1 MRFRLRPLG
10 QADAEE
16 VAAWAYPGEYAF
28 YDAAADADDLALLL
42 DPERRGDDFYA
53 AEGGDGRLAGYFQ
66 LKPGPEQVE
75 LGLGLRPDL
84 CGRGLGQG
92 FTQAGIDLIR
102 RVHGDRPITLAVA
115 AFNARAI
122 SVYERCGGPSPRS
135 RTHNTAG
142 RDWEFVDMKLGR
154 AGVSSAPPART

>member
-1 MRFRLRPLG
+1 VRFLLRPLV

-16 VAAWAYPGEYAF
+16 IAAWAYPGEYAF

-53 AEGGDGRLAGYFQ
+53 ADGDDRRLVGYFQ
-66 LKPGPEQVE
+66 LKPGPKQVE

-84 CGRGLGQG
+84 CGRGLGQP
-92 FTQAGIDLIR
+92 FTEAGIELIR
-102 RVHGDRPITLAVA
+102 RVHGEWPITLAVA

-122 SVYERCGGPSPRS
+122 TVYERCGFAVTGRHT
-135 RTHNTAG
+135 RHTAG
-142 RDWEFVDMKLGR
+142 RAWKFVDMELGR
-154 AGVSSAPPART
+154 AGVRSAPPGRK

>member
-1 MRFRLRPLG
+1 MRFTLRPLG

-16 VAAWAYPGEYAF
+16 IAAWTYPGAYAF
-28 YDAAADADDLALLL
+28 YDSAADADDLALLL
-42 DPERRGDDFYA
+42 DARRRGDDFYA
-53 AEGGDGRLAGYFQ
+53 ADGDDGRLAGFFQ

-92 FTQAGIDLIR
+92 FTQAGIGLIR
-102 RVHGDRPITLAVA
+102 KVHGDRPITLAVV

-122 SVYERCGGPSPRS
+122 TVYKRCGFAVTGRHT
-135 RTHNTAG
+135 RHTAG
-142 RDWEFVDMKLGR
+142 RDWEFVDMELAVR
-154 AGVSSAPPART
+154 A

>member
-1 MRFRLRPLG
+1 VRFALRPLG

-28 YDAAADADDLALLL
+28 YDAAADADDLAPLL
-42 DPERRGDDFYA
+42 DPERRGHDFYA
-53 AEGGDGRLAGYFQ
+53 ADGDDGRLAGYFQ
-66 LKPGPEQVE
+66 LKPGANQVE

-84 CGRGLGQG
+84 CGRGLGRP
-92 FTQAGIDLIR
+92 FTEAGIDLIR

-122 SVYERCGGPSPRS
+122 TVYERCGFAVTGRHT
-135 RTHNTAG
+135 RHTAG
-142 RDWEFVDMKLGR
+142 SDWEFVDMELGG
-154 AGVSSAPPART
+154 AGVRSAPPGRT

>member
-1 MRFRLRPLG
+1 VRFALRLLG

-16 VAAWAYPGEYAF
+16 IAAWTYPGEYAF
-28 YDAAADADDLALLL
+28 YDSAADADDLALLL
-42 DPERRGDDFYA
+42 DTRRRGDDFYA
-53 AEGGDGRLAGYFQ
+53 ADGEDGELAGFFQ
-66 LKPGPEQVE
+66 LKPSMERVE

-102 RVHGDRPITLAVA
+102 KVHGDLPITLAVA

-122 SVYERCGGPSPRS
+122 TVYERCGFAVTGRHM
-135 RTHNTAG
+135 RHTAG
-142 RDWEFVDMKLGR
+142 REWEFVDMELAVR
-154 AGVSSAPPART
+154 A